1 MRAGYTSH
9 CLLLFCCLLQ
19 SATAFA
25 GEKDVRAWL
34 QSMVESVRT
43 LNYRGTFVFL
53 HDNQLESMEIFHT
66 VDARGEKERPVSVE
80 VATGDGYTRPPLH
93 DFFMTRYTDAYAA
106 EIAAF
111 VSVIKDGKAPS
122 PNGRDGLM
130 ALVLA
135 DAALKSVQE
144 GRAVKVSEVMG

>member
-25 GEKDVRAWL
+25 EEKDVRAWL

-66 VDARGEKERPVSVE
+66 VDARGEKERLVSLNKPQNPKTPNHGRIRE
-80 VATGDGYTRPPLH
+80 KTG
-93 DFFMTRYTDAYAA
+93 
-106 EIAAF
+106 
-111 VSVIKDGKAPS
+111 V
-122 PNGRDGLM
+122 NGINY
-130 ALVLA
+130 
-135 DAALKSVQE
+135 KIIN
-144 GRAVKVSEVMG
+144 